1 MISGLQ
7 TLYLCGL
14 DTKSTKYL
22 FQHVSISNHFVNRA
36 KCWVNKLNVIV
47 VIIVHGI
54 KFDTHRTTPYPK
66 QK

>member
-22 FQHVSISNHFVNRA
+22 FQHVSTSTHFVNRS
-36 KCWVNKLNVIV
+36 KCWVNKLNVTV

-54 KFDTHRTTPYPK
+54 KFDTR
-66 QK
+66 